1 MTAAHRSDLT
11 PLLHPDP
18 LVREVLETW
27 TPRFLSAGIPIG
39 ELARTVERVDTW
51 DDWAK
56 EWLSTGALHDA
67 RGDDLAAAGHIDSAT
82 TAWMLA
88 CSCYH
93 VGYHV
98 AIRDHD
104 LHEHGL
110 SKMLEIHDKALPHM
124 RPAVTKFELGAGEDR
139 IVGLLSTPASSP
151 APVVLLLPG
160 LDSTKETRHAARGA
174 WVARG
179 FAVVSVDGPGQGEAS
194 RWSTIR
200 PDYNVAV
207 SAVIDWIEQQDELD
221 HNRIAI
227 IGVSLGGYYA
237 PLAAAY
243 DSRIAAAVG
252 NCGPYNWAECWN
264 LIPQVTREAFIHYS
278 GSQNQADALEIAAKM
293 TLEGVAEKIS
303 CPLLI
308 VHGER
313 DPLIPW
319 EHGKRIVDEAS
330 GPAEFVLVEGGN
342 HGANN
347 LPFESFPVM
356 RDWVCDQ
363 LGMSENQEKSD
374 V

>member
-1 MTAAHRSDLT
+1 MTAAHRSDLV

-27 TPRFLSAGIPIG
+27 APRFLASGIPIG
-39 ELARTVERVDTW
+39 ELARTVERIDTW

-56 EWLSTGALHDA
+56 EWLRTAELHDQ
-67 RGDDLAAAGHIDSAT
+67 RGDQLAADGHVDSAT
-82 TAWMLA
+82 TAWLLA

-98 AIRDHD
+98 AIRDHS

-124 RPAVTKFELGAGEDR
+124 RPAVTKFELGDGEDR
-139 IVGLLSTPASSP
+139 IVGLLSTPSRGP

-179 FAVVSVDGPGQGEAS
+179 FAVVSIDGPGQGEAS

-207 SAVIDWIEQQDELD
+207 SSVIDWIEQQDALD
-221 HNRIAI
+221 HTRIAI
-227 IGVSLGGYYA
+227 IGVSLGGFYA
-237 PLAAAY
+237 PLAAAN
-243 DSRIAAAVG
+243 DPRIAATVG
-252 NCGPYNWAECWN
+252 NCGPYDWAACWD

-278 GSQNQADALEIAAKM
+278 GASSESEALDIAAQM
-293 TLEGVAEKIS
+293 TLDGVAERITT
-303 CPLLI
+303 PLLI

-319 EHGKRIVDEAS
+319 EHGKRMVDEAS
-330 GPAEFVLVEGGN
+330 GPAELVLVEGGN
-342 HGANN
+342 HGVNN
-347 LPFESFPVM
+347 LPFASFPVI

-363 LGMSENQEKSD
+363 LGVSET
-374 V
+374 